1 MKIRFNPSLKQFAV
15 TLLAL
20 ASLAVA
26 NAADV
31 SGAWTWTT
39 PGRNGGPDHTT
50 TLTLKAE
57 GTALTGKVSNPGRD
71 GKVIDTPIADGKVDG
86 DNITFAVVRQVRGN
100 SVTNNYTGAIA
111 ADKITGKISVV
122 RDGALQSH
130 DWVAQRAPAAN

>member
-1 MKIRFNPSLKQFAV
+1 MKIRFHPSLKQLAL

-31 SGAWTWTT
+31 SGAWIWTT

-86 DNITFAVVRQVRGN
+86 DSISFVVVRQVRGN
-100 SVTNNYTGAIA
+100 SVTNNYSGTLA
-111 ADKITGKISVV
+111 ADKITGKISAT
-122 RDGALQSH
+122 RDGALQTH
-130 DWVAQRAPAAN
+130 DWVAQRAQAAN